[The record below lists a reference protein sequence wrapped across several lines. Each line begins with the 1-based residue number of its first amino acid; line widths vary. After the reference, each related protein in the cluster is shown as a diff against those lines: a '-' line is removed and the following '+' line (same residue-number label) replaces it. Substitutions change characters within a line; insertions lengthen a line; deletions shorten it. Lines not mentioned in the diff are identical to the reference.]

1 LKTFKSQA
9 IPNVHNTI
17 WIITGCIDICEIIAL
32 LLKLKTCFF
41 NLNINHELI
50 YAPETEKPVSV
61 LSNKKCVKQ
70 NHRFTF
76 CTYYA

>member
-41 NLNINHELI
+41 
-50 YAPETEKPVSV
+50 
-61 LSNKKCVKQ
+61 
-70 NHRFTF
+70 
-76 CTYYA
+76 